1 MCKKAW
7 KEFYTRLTKT
17 PASNESFEI
26 ELSNIKDDNI
36 FPRKT
41 FMNVNKVVPN
51 PKIKIIKVSNKV
63 INKSNKKAVSTKPIY
78 MSELF
83 NMLKTVSASNQISPD
98 KNLELYR
105 WTNPWE
111 LFTYNKT
118 TGEYKN
124 IINNTYQ

>member
-1 MCKKAW
+1 
-7 KEFYTRLTKT
+7 
-17 PASNESFEI
+17 
-26 ELSNIKDDNI
+26 
-36 FPRKT
+36 
-41 FMNVNKVVPN
+41 
-51 PKIKIIKVSNKV
+51 
-63 INKSNKKAVSTKPIY
+63 

-124 IINNTYQ
+124 LINNTYQ

>member
-1 MCKKAW
+1 
-7 KEFYTRLTKT
+7 
-17 PASNESFEI
+17 
-26 ELSNIKDDNI
+26 
-36 FPRKT
+36 
-41 FMNVNKVVPN
+41 MNVNKVVPN

-105 WTNPWE
+105 
-111 LFTYNKT
+111 
-118 TGEYKN
+118 
-124 IINNTYQ
+124 